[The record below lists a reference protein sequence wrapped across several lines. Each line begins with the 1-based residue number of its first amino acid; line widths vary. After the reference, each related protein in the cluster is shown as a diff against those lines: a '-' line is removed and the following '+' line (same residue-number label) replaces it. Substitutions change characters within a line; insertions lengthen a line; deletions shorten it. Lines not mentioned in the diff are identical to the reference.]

1 MYKIQYVQMYY
12 NNRLMTMTSDIAKTI
27 SECLRRKIRIC
38 IVIDIV
44 HNRIW
49 DVTDDTE
56 EAERVVRKLQ
66 REEPADAK
74 YCFDVI

>member
-1 MYKIQYVQMYY
+1 MYKVTYVQMYY
-12 NNRLMTMTSDIAKTI
+12 DNKLMTMTSDIAKTI

-38 IVIDIV
+38 LIIDRV

-56 EAERVVRKLQ
+56 EAEREVLKLQ

-74 YCFDVI
+74 YCFDVV

>member
-27 SECLRRKIRIC
+27 NECLRRKIKIYL
-38 IVIDIV
+38 IIDIV

-49 DVTDDTE
+49 NVADDVEVAQDIVL
-56 EAERVVRKLQ
+56 RMQ

-74 YCFDVI
+74 YCFDVV